1 MQWLGGAANQ
11 SDSMWSQVRYSG
23 DDSFAMW
30 SVGAGQTN
38 ITFRN
43 NRALNPHQG
52 GGPRCA
58 ASLTCDNTTCAG
70 PPRGCRPSGCFAN
83 YGGQASAFEGNAGA
97 GCYQDAVAVIFG
109 IVHGGGLLRQGRG
122 TQAAPHVCRGRR
134 GSGAR

>member
-1 MQWLGGAANQ
+1 
-11 SDSMWSQVRYSG
+11 MWSQVRYSG

-97 GCYQDAVAVIFG
+97 GCYQVGFGG
-109 IVHGGGLLRQGRG
+109 IVASEKEVPNML
-122 TQAAPHVCRGRR
+122 ADMV
-134 GSGAR
+134 